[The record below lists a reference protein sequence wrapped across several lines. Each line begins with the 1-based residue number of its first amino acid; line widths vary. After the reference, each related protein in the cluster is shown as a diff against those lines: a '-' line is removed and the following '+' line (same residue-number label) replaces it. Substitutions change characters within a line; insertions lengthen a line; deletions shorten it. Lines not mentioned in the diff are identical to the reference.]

1 LTGETSASEVTPGAG
16 SEPGESGEPPV
27 VVRPMRPPD
36 LEHVARVERASFPT
50 SWHTQ
55 AYATELTNP
64 AALYLVATVGETVVG
79 FSGQWVIMDE
89 AHITTIAVSPEWRGR
104 RIGERILS
112 EMLGQAIRRG
122 ATRATL
128 EVRATNDPAR
138 RLYEKYGF
146 VDVAVRKAYYPD
158 NGEDAVIMW
167 VYQMD
172 SPAWRKRYHAQR
184 AALGLPPDP

>member
-1 LTGETSASEVTPGAG
+1 MTESRIGATAG
-16 SEPGESGEPPV
+16 SGESISEEAV
-27 VVRPMRPPD
+27 VIRAMRASD
-36 LEHVARVERASFPT
+36 LEHVARIERASFPT

-64 AALYLVATVGETVVG
+64 AALYLVATIGETIVG

-104 RIGERILS
+104 HIGERILS
-112 EMLGQAIRRG
+112 EMLAQAIRRG

-128 EVRATNDPAR
+128 EVRETNDAAR

-146 VDVAVRKAYYPD
+146 IDVAVRKAYYPD
-158 NGEDAVIMW
+158 NGENALIMW

-172 SPAWRKRYHAQR
+172 SVAWRKRFLAQR
-184 AALGLPPDP
+184 SALGLPQDV